1 MAHGFLP
8 GDCGAR
14 HPCAV
19 ECHVTV
25 MTASRNGQARNGDG
39 LLAYLLRGEMLVDL
53 VLEEASRRGRAHEA
67 AVHFRRDAGVLD
79 DGPAGKLDL
88 EDLLARVVAVRAQG
102 GRVDALAFH
111 EPARALIPSGTAR
124 PRGSRSAAP
133 AGAPRAWP
141 RPTACAPPRCAWRL
155 CASPPCAGRAACA
168 ARPSSFSS
176 PPSSF
181 PPASLPWL
189 PSSRLRPRTPFQCL
203 AA

>member
-53 VLEEASRRGRAHEA
+53 VLVEAPRRGRAHEA
-67 AVHFRRDAGVLD
+67 PVHFRRDAGVLD

-88 EDLLARVVAVRAQG
+88 ENLLARVVADRAQG
-102 GRVDALAFH
+102 GGVDALSFH
-111 EPARALIPSGTAR
+111 RPKACSPSGTAR

-133 AGAPRAWP
+133 AGTPRAWP
-141 RPTACAPPRCAWRL
+141 RPTACAP
-155 CASPPCAGRAACA
+155 RAASRSCA
-168 ARPSSFSS
+168 
-176 PPSSF
+176 
-181 PPASLPWL
+181 
-189 PSSRLRPRTPFQCL
+189 
-203 AA
+203 